1 MKKILVIA
9 HRAGGKGLSEN
20 RIETIK
26 KTLLKDY
33 VDGIEIDIRLTKD
46 NVLVVHHD
54 RGVYINGSR
63 IWIDKVEYST
73 IKHLGVPTFKEV
85 LNLFNESKKIINID
99 IKEERCIKPM
109 IEIIKHGHLNN
120 TYFIDCFD
128 VDALL
133 KLQHEIPK
141 GEYFLSL
148 NPKDT
153 FDFNRR
159 FFLRVLMLLMALLFS
174 QFIVYFLRKKVQKV
188 KINGIS
194 IYHKF
199 ATKTFIR
206 DLKSFNFKVFVWG
219 TDRELEIQKF
229 ILSDV
234 DGIKTSNVSY
244 FKEIN

>member
-9 HRAGGKGLSEN
+9 HRAGGIGLSEN
-20 RIETIK
+20 RVTTIK
-26 KTLLKDY
+26 KTLSNNY
-33 VDGIEIDIRLTKD
+33 IDGIEIDLRLTKD
-46 NVLVVHHD
+46 NILVVHHD

-63 IWIDKVEYST
+63 IWIDKIEYSK
-73 IKHLGVPTFKEV
+73 IKHLGLPTFAEV
-85 LNLFNESKKIINID
+85 LDLFKDSKKIINID
-99 IKEERCIKPM
+99 VKEERCIDPM
-109 IEIIKHGHLNN
+109 IEVMKRGYLNH
-120 TYFIDCFD
+120 TFYIDCFD
-128 VDALL
+128 IDVLL
-133 KLQHEIPK
+133 KLQQQIPK

-159 FFLRVLMLLMALLFS
+159 FFLRVLMLLTALLFS
-174 QFIVYFLRKKVQKV
+174 QLIVYFLRKKVQKV

-199 ATKTFIR
+199 ATKSFIR
-206 DLKSFNFKVFVWG
+206 DLKAFNFKVFVWG

-234 DGIKTSNVSY
+234 DGIKTSNTSY
-244 FKEIN
+244 FKEIE